1 MPKILV
7 KDVKI
12 YYETLGEGE
21 PICLI
26 MGWGG
31 SSVMWYRQR
40 EMLAKSY
47 KVILIDNR
55 GTGRSAKPKYP
66 YKMEMFIDDIKGVLD
81 HLNISKLHLMGC
93 SMGGMISQQFAL
105 TYPEMLSSLILCCTS
120 ANVKMPGVRNEDPE
134 KLFLMTSVTPENLKE
149 MFSLIFTKKYIDWLF
164 SEEGRDEFNNLIGE
178 MAKYPPTIKG
188 MKNQFSAIQDHDVVN
203 RLGEIKIPTL
213 ILVGK
218 NDVLL
223 PPRNSKIIHKNIAN
237 SELQILEGGHMF
249 WIEAEKEFNKAVID
263 FLSKHKIN

>member
-66 YKMEMFIDDIKGVLD
+66 YTMEMFVDDIKGVLD
-81 HLNISKLHLMGC
+81 LLRN
-93 SMGGMISQQFAL
+93 
-105 TYPEMLSSLILCCTS
+105 TYRG
-120 ANVKMPGVRNEDPE
+120 NVIELEDPIE
-134 KLFLMTSVTPENLKE
+134 DTIVVVH
-149 MFSLIFTKKYIDWLF
+149 DWLKLN
-164 SEEGRDEFNNLIGE
+164 EEHLGR
-178 MAKYPPTIKG
+178 
-188 MKNQFSAIQDHDVVN
+188 
-203 RLGEIKIPTL
+203 
-213 ILVGK
+213 
-218 NDVLL
+218 
-223 PPRNSKIIHKNIAN
+223 
-237 SELQILEGGHMF
+237 
-249 WIEAEKEFNKAVID
+249 
-263 FLSKHKIN
+263 

>member
-31 SSVMWYRQR
+31 SSVIWYRQR

-55 GTGRSAKPKYP
+55 GTGRSSKPKYP
-66 YKMEMFIDDIKGVLD
+66 YTMQMFVDDVKAVLD

-105 TYPEMLSSLILCCTS
+105 TYPDMLSSLILCCTAAS
-120 ANVKMPGVRNEDPE
+120 TKMPNVNDVDPE
-134 KLFLMTSVTPENLKE
+134 KLFIMTEVTPESLRS
-149 MFSLIFTKKYIDWLF
+149 MFSLIFTTKYIDWLF
-164 SEEGRDEFNNLIGE
+164 SDDGRAEFNKLIIE
-178 MAKYPPTIKG
+178 MAKYPPTMKG

>member
-12 YYETLGEGE
+12 YYEVLGEGE

-40 EMLAKSY
+40 EMLSKSY
-47 KVILIDNR
+47 QVILIDNR
-55 GTGRSAKPKYP
+55 GIGRSAKPKFP
-66 YKMEMFIDDIKGVLD
+66 YTMQMFIEDTKAVLD
-81 HLNISKLHLMGC
+81 HLNISKLHLVGC
-93 SMGGMISQQFAL
+93 SMGGMIAQHFAL
-105 TYPEMLSSLILCCTS
+105 TYPEMLSSLILCCTT
-120 ANVKMPGVRNEDPE
+120 ATTKMPNVHGVEPE
-134 KLFLMTSVTPENLKE
+134 KLFMMTEVTPESLRE

-164 SEEGRDEFNNLIGE
+164 SEEGRDEFNKLISE

-188 MKNQFSAIQDHDVVN
+188 MKNQFKAIQNHDVLN

-218 NDVLL
+218 KDVLL
-223 PPRNSKIIHKNIAN
+223 PPRNSKILHKNIAN

-249 WIEAEKEFNKAVID
+249 WIEAEKEFNKAVLD